1 MPTGCEF
8 LSFNSVGVWPFYNEI
23 SGYTDVIMRCSQWS
37 LIACIRHNYRL
48 LSVVWQCLESALWLQ
63 FQWRLKH
70 LTEGIMTV
78 GDHRLLGSWSMC
90 TQRPLI
96 NSLPTQ
102 NTNLQTDQM
111 AAISLSEFRPFKEQ
125 WNSLPTQNTNLQ
137 TDQMAAI
144 SLSEFRPFKE
154 HVNLTMEPIL
164 DMFARLITIMVA
176 LNIHLLGPSNF
187 FPFYIKAEKKRT
199 SWLLKAHLNMLYQ
212 IVKLKGKIFLLWTDQ
227 NISIIIQLFIKFF
240 L

>member
-111 AAISLSEFRPFKEQ
+111 AAISLSEFRPFKE
-125 WNSLPTQNTNLQ
+125 
-137 TDQMAAI
+137 
-144 SLSEFRPFKE
+144 

-187 FPFYIKAEKKRT
+187 VPFYIKAEKKRT

-227 NISIIIQLFIKFF
+227 NISIIIQLFIKF
-240 L
+240 LL